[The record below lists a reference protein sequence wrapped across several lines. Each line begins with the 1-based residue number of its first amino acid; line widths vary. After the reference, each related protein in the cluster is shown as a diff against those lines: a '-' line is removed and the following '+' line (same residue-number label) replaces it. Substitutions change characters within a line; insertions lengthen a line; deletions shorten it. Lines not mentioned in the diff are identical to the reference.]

1 MGFQCTAAIG
11 ITTRFPIYCYI
22 SCRPHSSSVFCVSS
36 ILCGTLKK
44 KYLSNLCPP
53 LYLALVWFSHH
64 TTTPP
69 SPPLSLSFSQ
79 VFSEI
84 DYLFQ
89 LYPPSRP
96 GSPFQS
102 KRSDVS

>member
-69 SPPLSLSFSQ
+69 SPSLLLSSFLRNRLSIPIISPLSARFSISVQ
-79 VFSEI
+79 KIRCFLI
-84 DYLFQ
+84 L
-89 LYPPSRP
+89 
-96 GSPFQS
+96 
-102 KRSDVS
+102 